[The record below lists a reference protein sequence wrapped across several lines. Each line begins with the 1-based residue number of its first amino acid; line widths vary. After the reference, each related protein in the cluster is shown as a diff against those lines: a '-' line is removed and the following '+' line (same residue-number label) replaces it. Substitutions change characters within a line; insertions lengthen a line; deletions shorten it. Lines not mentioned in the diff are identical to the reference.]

1 MLITLSKTNIDY
13 CRKNIDRLDNKDIL
27 RKFISTYCTLAS
39 NIRHGCGVIFDNF
52 DWHAF
57 DKRFSDE
64 YLDNIDK
71 TSLIERVNRFNELI
85 ELGKKANK
93 AYDEMCEKASSV
105 TIEGIVADDR
115 SNTCIYLELPTGNAY
130 RVFADRL
137 NMGVQKFVRPN
148 VGKKARVHG
157 FLSFCENASYYGG
170 ITVAK
175 SIELID

>member
-27 RKFISTYCTLAS
+27 SEFITRYR
-39 NIRHGCGVIFDNF
+39 NITSYVRHGCTVIYDNF

-57 DKRFSDE
+57 DKRFYD
-64 YLDNIDK
+64 YADNIDQ
-71 TSLIERVNRFNELI
+71 TSLIERTDRFNELI
-85 ELGKKANK
+85 ELGEKANK
-93 AYDEMCEKASSV
+93 VYDEMCAKASSV
-105 TIEGIVADDR
+105 TIEGIIADDR
-115 SNTCIYLELPTGNAY
+115 SNTCVYLELPTGHAL

-148 VGKKARVHG
+148 VGKKARVQG
-157 FLSFCENASYYGG
+157 FLSFCENSAYYGG

-175 SIELID
+175 SIELISD